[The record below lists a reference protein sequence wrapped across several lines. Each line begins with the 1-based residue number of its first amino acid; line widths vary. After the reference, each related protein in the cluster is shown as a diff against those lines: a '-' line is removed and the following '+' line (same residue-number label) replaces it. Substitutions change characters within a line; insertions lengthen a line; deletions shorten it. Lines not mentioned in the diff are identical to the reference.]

1 MTAIIAALLPVFL
14 LIATGYGL
22 KWMKFPGDD
31 LWPSLERLVYFLLFP
46 ALLGSNLAKAD
57 LEGFEVL
64 PLAGVITSAL
74 AIMGLVTV
82 GLKRRFGQGPALTS
96 VFQGTVR
103 FNSYVGLAIAA
114 ELWGA
119 AGNAL
124 GAVVVAI
131 MVPMSNALCVF
142 ALARFSGVHP
152 PGARAVFMMMAKN
165 PLIIACLAGFL
176 LNYAGIGL
184 PPVIGPVIEILAQ
197 AALPIGILCVGAG
210 LDLSVLRSAGR
221 RVVEASLLRLLG
233 MPLLMFGLCLLF
245 EVSGLTAKVVI
256 LMGALPTAS
265 SSFILARQMGGD
277 VALMA
282 GIITVST
289 LAAMVTMPF
298 LLPVLW

>member
-22 KWMKFPGDD
+22 KQMKFPGDE
-31 LWPSLERLVYFLLFP
+31 LWPLLERLVYFLLFP

-64 PLAGVITSAL
+64 PLAGVIVSAL
-74 AIMGLVTV
+74 TIMGFATI
-82 GLKRRFGQGPALTS
+82 GLKKRFGQGPALTS

-131 MVPMSNALCVF
+131 MVPMSNALCVY

-152 PGARAVFMMMAKN
+152 PGIRAVLMMMVRN

-176 LNYAGIGL
+176 LNYTGIGL
-184 PPVIGPVIEILAQ
+184 PPIIGPVIEILAQ

-210 LDLSVLRSAGR
+210 LDLKVLRTAGR
-221 RVVEASLLRLLG
+221 RVTEASLLRLLG

-245 EVSGLTAKVVI
+245 GVSGLTAKVVI

-282 GIITVST
+282 GIITLST
-289 LAAMVTMPF
+289 LAAMVTMPL
-298 LLPVLW
+298 LLPILW

>member
-1 MTAIIAALLPVFL
+1 MIAIVSALLPVFL
-14 LIATGYGL
+14 LIATGYVL
-22 KWMKFPGDD
+22 KQSKFPGDEI
-31 LWPSLERLVYFLLFP
+31 WPPLERLVYFLLFP
-46 ALLGSNLAKAD
+46 ALLGSNLANAD

-64 PLAGVITSAL
+64 PLAGVIVASL
-74 AIMGLVTV
+74 AIMALVTI
-82 GLKRRFGQGPALTS
+82 GLRRRFGQGPALTS

-142 ALARFSGVHP
+142 ALARFTGLHP
-152 PGARAVFMMMAKN
+152 PGIKAVSLMMAKN

-176 LNYAGIGL
+176 LNYTGL
-184 PPVIGPVIEILAQ
+184 GMPPVIGPVIEILAR

-210 LDLSVLRSAGR
+210 LDLSVVRHAGK
-221 RVVEASLLRLLG
+221 RVTEASLLRLLG
-233 MPLLMFGLCLLF
+233 MPLLMAGLCLLF
-245 EVSGLTAKVVI
+245 GVSGLTAKVVI

-289 LAAMVTMPF
+289 LAAMVTMPL
-298 LLPVLW
+298 LLPILW

>member
-1 MTAIIAALLPVFL
+1 MTAIIAALLPIFL
-14 LIATGYGL
+14 LISTGYVL
-22 KWMKFPGDD
+22 KLKKFPGDD
-31 LWPSLERLVYFLLFP
+31 IWGPLERLVYFLLFP

-64 PLAGVITSAL
+64 PLAGVIIAAL
-74 AIMGLVTV
+74 AIMGFVTI
-82 GLKRRFGQGPALTS
+82 GLKQRFGQGPAVTS
-96 VFQGTVR
+96 AFQGTVR
-103 FNSYVGLAIAA
+103 FNSYVGLAICAD
-114 ELWGA
+114 LWGA

-152 PGARAVFMMMAKN
+152 PGAKAVLGMMLKN
-165 PLIIACLAGFL
+165 PLIIACLAGFV
-176 LNYAGIGL
+176 LNYTGIGM
-184 PPVIGPVIEILAQ
+184 PPVVGPVIEILAQ

-221 RVVEASLLRLLG
+221 RVIEASLLRLFG
-233 MPLLMFGLCLLF
+233 MPLLMWALCLLF
-245 EVSGLTAKVVI
+245 GVSGLTAKVVI

-289 LAAMVTMPF
+289 LTAMVTMPV
-298 LLPVLW
+298 LLPILW

>member
-22 KWMKFPGDD
+22 KRMKFPGDD
-31 LWPSLERLVYFLLFP
+31 LWPPLERLVYFLLFP

-64 PLAGVITSAL
+64 PLAGVIVCAL
-74 AIMGLVTV
+74 AIMALVTI

-142 ALARFSGVHP
+142 ALARFTGMHP
-152 PGARAVFMMMAKN
+152 PGVRAVVGMMARN

-176 LNYAGIGL
+176 LNTTGIGL
-184 PPVIGPVIEILAQ
+184 PPVIGPVIDILAK

-210 LDLSVLRSAGR
+210 LDLSVLRTAGR
-221 RVVEASLLRLLG
+221 RVTEASLLRLLG
-233 MPLLMFGLCLLF
+233 MPVLMFGLCLLF
-245 EVSGLTAKVVI
+245 GVSGLTAKVVI

-289 LAAMVTMPF
+289 LAAMVTMPV
-298 LLPVLW
+298 LLPLLW